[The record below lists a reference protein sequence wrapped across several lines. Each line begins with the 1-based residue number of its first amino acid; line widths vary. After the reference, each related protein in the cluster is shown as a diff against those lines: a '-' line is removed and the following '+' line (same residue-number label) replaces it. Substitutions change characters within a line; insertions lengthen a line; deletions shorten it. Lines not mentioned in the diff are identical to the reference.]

1 MVAFTDSQQNTV
13 DERMKEGYLL
23 VFFFGGAIENHANFF
38 EGDEAVPPT
47 PLFFVSIDSK
57 QV

>member
-23 VFFFGGAIENHANFF
+23 VFFFGGAIENQTNFF
-38 EGDEAVPPT
+38 EGDEATPT
-47 PLFFVSIDSK
+47 PLFFVSVDSK